1 MALNSGTKLGPY
13 EIQAPLGAGG
23 MGEVYRARDTRLDRD
38 VALKILHSEVAGDP
52 DRRARFEREAK
63 TVAALSHPNIV
74 ALYEV
79 GNADGIEYTV
89 SELVEGEPLR
99 VQMKQRA
106 MPVRQ
111 VVELATQLADGMAA
125 AHAAGIVH
133 RDLKPENVMVTR
145 DGRVKILDF
154 GLARA
159 LPSAGASGKV
169 SNAETIALLGD
180 HGLQERCP
188 AWYWGRRRT

>member
-1 MALNSGTKLGPY
+1 M
-13 EIQAPLGAGG
+13 
-23 MGEVYRARDTRLDRD
+23 
-38 VALKILHSEVAGDP
+38 
-52 DRRARFEREAK
+52 
-63 TVAALSHPNIV
+63 

-111 VVELATQLADGMAA
+111 VVEQATQLADGMAA

-154 GLARA
+154 GLAQCA
-159 LPSAGASGKV
+159 QPSAVASGKV
-169 SNAETIALLGD
+169 SNDETIALSATLDPQGTVPGMVLGTAAYMSPEQAR
-180 HGLQERCP
+180 GQE
-188 AWYWGRRRT
+188 ADLSL

>member
-1 MALNSGTKLGPY
+1 FLRSGNQNGNPVVTRALMVLTPGLKLGPY
-13 EIQAPLGAGG
+13 VIHSPLGAGG

-38 VALKILHSEVAGDP
+38 VALKVLHSEVAGDP

-79 GNADGIEYTV
+79 GNADGLEYTV

-99 VQMKQRA
+99 AKMHQGA

-111 VVELATQLADGMAA
+111 VVELATQFADGMAA

-133 RDLKPENVMVTR
+133 RDLKPENVMVTH
-145 DGRVKILDF
+145 D
-154 GLARA
+154 
-159 LPSAGASGKV
+159 
-169 SNAETIALLGD
+169 
-180 HGLQERCP
+180 
-188 AWYWGRRRT
+188 

>member
-79 GNADGIEYTV
+79 GSADGIAYTV

-99 VQMKQRA
+99 EQM
-106 MPVRQ
+106 RQ
-111 VVELATQLADGMAA
+111 GN
-125 AHAAGIVH
+125 I
-133 RDLKPENVMVTR
+133 RC
-145 DGRVKILDF
+145 GRWWSWPRCWPTAWPLRMR
-154 GLARA
+154 RA
-159 LPSAGASGKV
+159 LC
-169 SNAETIALLGD
+169 IATSS
-180 HGLQERCP
+180 
-188 AWYWGRRRT
+188 RRT